1 MGYYHKD
8 LFPYQKEG
16 ALWLSTLRNA
26 ILGDQM
32 RVGKTPT
39 AIAGAD
45 LIKARNILVVCPGI
59 ARPNW
64 EREFQRWQMLL
75 RDTCTIMSGKDRP
88 TAEVCIVSYEL
99 LSNRPILVAII
110 ERQWDLLIVDECFP
124 ADTLV
129 ETDRGPVRIAD
140 IFDGDELPRV
150 LTRDPVS
157 GGLRTQR
164 VLRAIRHKRKSRLVK
179 VTHEFGHF
187 ICTESHKVYTDE
199 GLKQASQLGGSNL
212 FRLQSGF
219 PYAPEG
225 QSHSSVLHPGMRPEP
240 PFCNDGAGVRAKTAS
255 NRDAGMPVVRID
267 IFGDS
272 CSSYK
277 VLFDKMLGQVAG
289 YSEASEPG
297 VLQNG
302 CSQNGCDED
311 CDRVSALFGGQS
323 TPIGGP
329 EAEVRPTGRNEEA
342 PRAVGSPEREN
353 LPRSARGERQ
363 HYTATEEGT
372 RIAWATDG
380 VSYSDGTGE
389 VTVREPSALLLCGP
403 GGPTPETG
411 GGDRRPQPQNEKMAF
426 LGCEERKSIVLSRVD
441 RVEVLERG
449 SGPGFDSGCEQDQ
462 WVYDL
467 EVDGDHNYFADG
479 CLVSNCHL
487 VKNKDALR
495 TQILYGAACDG
506 TKGVASHCKRVW
518 LLTGTPIPNGLHEM
532 WPHARALFPKAV
544 KGLENYNAWLDHFCY
559 SVEGDFGTKV
569 LDARHVDDFV
579 ERFHPYIKRRLLKDV
594 QPDLPPI
601 RFSNVVVQP
610 TTIPVRMQHVD
621 EQETV
626 IRAALAKARGGAGA
640 NPDADAEIAALAAID
655 TMHLSTL
662 HKWTG
667 IAKAPAVAE
676 YIAAE
681 MQQGLKKVVIF
692 AKHSEVFEI
701 LKKTLPGQ
709 GAVINGQTPTKN
721 RQPIID
727 AFMGRVPN
735 QNLDWIAVHIDIA
748 STAIDLTAA
757 QDVIFAETSWVP
769 KDVLQA
775 AMRCMG
781 INQSKAVLARI
792 MSLKGS
798 LDEAINDTIVRK
810 HRMISKIETRF
821 ATS

>member
-1 MGYYHKD
+1 MMGAIHKD
-8 LFPYQKEG
+8 LYPYQKEG
-16 ALWLSTLRNA
+16 AVWLSTLRNA

-45 LIKARNILVVCPGI
+45 IIGARNILVVCPGI

-64 EREFQRWQMLL
+64 EREFQRWQMLM
-75 RDTCTIMSGKDRP
+75 RYTCTIMSGKDRP
-88 TAEVCIVSYEL
+88 TEEVVIISYEL
-99 LSNRPILVAII
+99 LSNRPILEALIA
-110 ERQWDLLIVDECFP
+110 RRWDLLIIDE
-124 ADTLV
+124 AH
-129 ETDRGPVRIAD
+129 A
-140 IFDGDELPRV
+140 
-150 LTRDPVS
+150 
-157 GGLRTQR
+157 
-164 VLRAIRHKRKSRLVK
+164 
-179 VTHEFGHF
+179 
-187 ICTESHKVYTDE
+187 
-199 GLKQASQLGGSNL
+199 
-212 FRLQSGF
+212 
-219 PYAPEG
+219 
-225 QSHSSVLHPGMRPEP
+225 
-240 PFCNDGAGVRAKTAS
+240 
-255 NRDAGMPVVRID
+255 
-267 IFGDS
+267 
-272 CSSYK
+272 
-277 VLFDKMLGQVAG
+277 
-289 YSEASEPG
+289 
-297 VLQNG
+297 
-302 CSQNGCDED
+302 
-311 CDRVSALFGGQS
+311 
-323 TPIGGP
+323 
-329 EAEVRPTGRNEEA
+329 
-342 PRAVGSPEREN
+342 
-353 LPRSARGERQ
+353 
-363 HYTATEEGT
+363 
-372 RIAWATDG
+372 
-380 VSYSDGTGE
+380 
-389 VTVREPSALLLCGP
+389 
-403 GGPTPETG
+403 
-411 GGDRRPQPQNEKMAF
+411 
-426 LGCEERKSIVLSRVD
+426 
-441 RVEVLERG
+441 
-449 SGPGFDSGCEQDQ
+449 
-462 WVYDL
+462 
-467 EVDGDHNYFADG
+467 
-479 CLVSNCHL
+479 

-495 TQILYGAACDG
+495 TQILYGADCTATRG
-506 TKGVASHCKRVW
+506 IASRCARVW

-610 TTIPVRMQHVD
+610 STIPVRLDHVD

-626 IRAALAKARGGAGA
+626 IRAALAKARGGAAGA
-640 NPDADAEIAALAAID
+640 GIDAEIAALAAID

-667 IAKAPAVAE
+667 IAKVPAVAE
-676 YIAAE
+676 YVAAE

-692 AKHSEVFEI
+692 AKHSEVFEV
-701 LKKTLPGQ
+701 LKKTLPGK

-757 QDVIFAETSWVP
+757 NDVIFAETTWVP

-781 INQSKAVLARI
+781 VNQHKAVLARI

-810 HRMISKIETRF
+810 YKTISKIETRF
-821 ATS
+821 AT

>member
-1 MGYYHKD
+1 MMGYYHKD
-8 LFPYQKEG
+8 LYPYQKEG

-26 ILGDQM
+26 ILGDEM
-32 RVGKTPT
+32 RVGKTPA

-99 LSNRPILVAII
+99 LSNRPILVAIV
-110 ERQWDLLIVDECFP
+110 ERQWDLLIIDE
-124 ADTLV
+124 A
-129 ETDRGPVRIAD
+129 
-140 IFDGDELPRV
+140 
-150 LTRDPVS
+150 
-157 GGLRTQR
+157 
-164 VLRAIRHKRKSRLVK
+164 
-179 VTHEFGHF
+179 
-187 ICTESHKVYTDE
+187 
-199 GLKQASQLGGSNL
+199 
-212 FRLQSGF
+212 
-219 PYAPEG
+219 
-225 QSHSSVLHPGMRPEP
+225 
-240 PFCNDGAGVRAKTAS
+240 
-255 NRDAGMPVVRID
+255 
-267 IFGDS
+267 
-272 CSSYK
+272 
-277 VLFDKMLGQVAG
+277 
-289 YSEASEPG
+289 
-297 VLQNG
+297 
-302 CSQNGCDED
+302 
-311 CDRVSALFGGQS
+311 
-323 TPIGGP
+323 
-329 EAEVRPTGRNEEA
+329 
-342 PRAVGSPEREN
+342 
-353 LPRSARGERQ
+353 
-363 HYTATEEGT
+363 
-372 RIAWATDG
+372 
-380 VSYSDGTGE
+380 
-389 VTVREPSALLLCGP
+389 
-403 GGPTPETG
+403 
-411 GGDRRPQPQNEKMAF
+411 
-426 LGCEERKSIVLSRVD
+426 
-441 RVEVLERG
+441 
-449 SGPGFDSGCEQDQ
+449 
-462 WVYDL
+462 
-467 EVDGDHNYFADG
+467 
-479 CLVSNCHL
+479 HL
-487 VKNKDALR
+487 IKNKDALR
-495 TQILYGAACDG
+495 TQILYGSGCDG
-506 TKGVASHCKRVW
+506 TKGIASHCKRVW

-544 KGLENYNAWLDHFCY
+544 KGLEKYNEWLDHFCY

-569 LDARHVDDFV
+569 LDARHVEDFV
-579 ERFHPYIKRRLLKDV
+579 ERFHPYIKRRMLKDV

-610 TTIPVRMQHVD
+610 TTIPIRMQHVD

-626 IRAALAKARGGAGA
+626 IRAALAKARGGAGTE
-640 NPDADAEIAALAAID
+640 DADAEIAALAAID

-681 MQQGLKKVVIF
+681 MQQGLRKVVIF
-692 AKHSEVFEI
+692 AKHTEVFEI

-709 GAVINGQTPTKN
+709 GAIINGQTPTKN

-781 INQSKAVLARI
+781 VNQTKAVLARI

-798 LDEAINDTIVRK
+798 LDEAVNDTIVRK
-810 HRMISKIETRF
+810 HKMISKIETRF
-821 ATS
+821 TT